1 MHAFSATMIARGD
14 NTVGLKLLRYA
25 DAYMDVLD
33 IIRFNLPSDFEAKQ
47 AMLDRW
53 AKRGLNRDLLQK
65 VMNGEIDAKRAY
77 LPNRTV
83 SGMGMEVGELAADE
97 DEDEDDDFMNFM
109 PPKGGAL
116 SLEAAALQAKDV
128 IKMTY
133 DFGDNNAMAFEVIE
147 VASRPLMSEMSLAQ
161 GGGMRT
167 RCEVV
172 EGGGPRAPAQ
182 YR

>member
-1 MHAFSATMIARGD
+1 MQRVLSVLLHHIKWDNMHAFSATMIARGD

-25 DAYMDVLD
+25 DAYIDVLD

-83 SGMGMEVGELAADE
+83 SGMGMEVGELAAPCGFST
-97 DEDEDDDFMNFM
+97 DDSGSCRDQPTQRRGLRGQISTPNPQRSSFNLLECSSF
-109 PPKGGAL
+109 PL
-116 SLEAAALQAKDV
+116 LECSSFSLLEC
-128 IKMTY
+128 
-133 DFGDNNAMAFEVIE
+133 G
-147 VASRPLMSEMSLAQ
+147 
-161 GGGMRT
+161 
-167 RCEVV
+167 
-172 EGGGPRAPAQ
+172 
-182 YR
+182 